1 MDVRLQKEKSYWNF
15 LLLKIAILLPYHIEI
30 YEKILF
36 TMKDYLSGVVILS
49 LIYKSF
55 ARSETAISR
64 YYKEKSEFIDEVFS
78 AQPIVERGPVT
89 LIECASKCKRC
100 CVCFGFNTL
109 TNKCRVY
116 ESCDEDNVS
125 GIETGWK
132 YFVPNKLGK
141 HI

>member
-1 MDVRLQKEKSYWNF
+1 
-15 LLLKIAILLPYHIEI
+15 
-30 YEKILF
+30 
-36 TMKDYLSGVVILS
+36 MKDYLSGVVILS

-89 LIECASKCKRC
+89 LIECASECKRC
-100 CVCFGFNTL
+100 CTCFGFNTL
-109 TNKCRVY
+109 TKKCRVY
-116 ESCDEDNVS
+116 ESCDEENVN
-125 GIETGWK
+125 GMERGWK

-141 HI
+141 HK